1 MPSQM
6 DVAIPEESEA
16 RKSIRDQHGYLGEQL
31 MNGASLI
38 DALVTRSMRE
48 AKRYAVAVC
57 TQRAADASSQTVLR
71 AAQFT
76 TEEQG
81 ICFIFCVDGGSQ
93 GRARRASPRA
103 VPDGASTLWWWC
115 LGGERRESQGQ
126 ARGGVEVRF
135 VHVHSW
141 SEDTTVMAIDD
152 LSEKLVQKT
161 KHSLRSN
168 VPLHDL
174 NVKFLS
180 QGLGDLCS
188 HLLQDGTNFKMFL
201 PGKGRT

>member
-1 MPSQM
+1 M
-6 DVAIPEESEA
+6 
-16 RKSIRDQHGYLGEQL
+16 
-31 MNGASLI
+31 
-38 DALVTRSMRE
+38 
-48 AKRYAVAVC
+48 
-57 TQRAADASSQTVLR
+57 
-71 AAQFT
+71 
-76 TEEQG
+76 
-81 ICFIFCVDGGSQ
+81 
-93 GRARRASPRA
+93 
-103 VPDGASTLWWWC
+103 
-115 LGGERRESQGQ
+115 
-126 ARGGVEVRF
+126 EVRF